1 MIRATADNKMAAKR
15 QSFSSNFLVNL
26 LWIKITEKTREHDIS
41 SSVMKVLLRTFE
53 LHPND
58 AARVAGDVEDTF
70 NKELGETLQVDFR
83 VRILIK
89 GKAGNHPRKEQN
101 KIVLVK
107 LSDVGGESAVMVFR
121 IINRNN
127 VLSLRSQA
135 AAKVARCFQNQKVK
149 AVDNL
154 DVPRDVIEDIHEVL
168 DDISNVNTFI
178 EYFSEQNCCAG
189 CAVVKIANQ
198 ELSCNI
204 RRLGALWQCKESLT
218 DRTI

>member
-1 MIRATADNKMAAKR
+1 
-15 QSFSSNFLVNL
+15 
-26 LWIKITEKTREHDIS
+26 
-41 SSVMKVLLRTFE
+41 
-53 LHPND
+53 
-58 AARVAGDVEDTF
+58 
-70 NKELGETLQVDFR
+70 
-83 VRILIK
+83 
-89 GKAGNHPRKEQN
+89 
-101 KIVLVK
+101 
-107 LSDVGGESAVMVFR
+107 MVFR
-121 IINRNN
+121 VINRNN

-218 DRTI
+218 DRTNNIINSLN